1 MSQSLEFEGKD
12 RLVRRIDAAID
23 GECPF
28 EITTCLRRALVECI
42 ADPGIRLPDSVFQV
56 VPGHYARREVFTHP
70 TRGYSMIAMTWG
82 PGQGT
87 PIHDHDGMWCV
98 EGVWSGCIE
107 VVSYQLTDQ
116 QGERYRFE
124 DVGSIV
130 AGCGSAGS
138 LIPPHEYH
146 TIANNDPHKTAVSV
160 HIYQHT
166 METCHLFTEEEDGW
180 YRKEAKQL
188 QLDAA

>member
-1 MSQSLEFEGKD
+1 MSLEFEGKD
-12 RLVRRIDAAID
+12 RMIQRIDNAINGD
-23 GECPF
+23 CPY

-42 ADPGIRLPDSVFQV
+42 ADPGIRLPDCVFEAI
-56 VPGHYARREVFTHP
+56 PGHYARREVYTHP
-70 TRGYSMIAMTWG
+70 SRGFSVIAMTWG

-107 VVSYQLTDQ
+107 VVSYQLVDQ
-116 QGERYRFE
+116 RADLYRFE
-124 DVGSIV
+124 DVGTIV

-146 TIANNDPHKTAVSV
+146 TITNTDAEKTAVSV
-160 HIYQHT
+160 HIYKNA
-166 METCHLFTEEEDGW
+166 METCNLFEEQENGW
-180 YRKEAKQL
+180 YRRHAKAL
-188 QLDAA
+188 ELDAA